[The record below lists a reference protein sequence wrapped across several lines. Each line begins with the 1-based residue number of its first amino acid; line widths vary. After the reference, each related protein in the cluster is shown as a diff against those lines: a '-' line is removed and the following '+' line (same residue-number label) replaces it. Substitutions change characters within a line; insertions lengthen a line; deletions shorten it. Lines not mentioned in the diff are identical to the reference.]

1 MATAAAGDG
10 STLEPISIW
19 CDSRF
24 GLIREIGR
32 SVRQSIRLSSSCR
45 FIALLSAWIAVAVP
59 ALLVVSGLLP
69 CARHT
74 VANAS
79 RAHFGLAM
87 WPSTVYISPQRR
99 PDDSDTTAYPITAQ
113 QSNLTT
119 KPDRCRRLTRGGR
132 SPESVVRGLRSTA
145 NYICGITVANADI
158 GCELMLLLLLLL
170 YDFVSSATINQS
182 IIYLYQTSGSYQKK
196 EEEKK
201 KNR

>member
-1 MATAAAGDG
+1 M
-10 STLEPISIW
+10 
-19 CDSRF
+19 
-24 GLIREIGR
+24 
-32 SVRQSIRLSSSCR
+32 RQSFWRNSGDWEVRTSVNTFIQQLQIYCAALRLDRCSGAGTSVNGV
-45 FIALLSAWIAVAVP
+45 LL
-59 ALLVVSGLLP
+59 VSGLLP

-132 SPESVVRGLRSTA
+132 SPESVVRGLRSA
-145 NYICGITVANADI
+145 AKCICGITVANADI

-182 IIYLYQTSGSYQKK
+182 IIYLYQTSGSYQKRRRK
-196 EEEKK
+196 EEK
-201 KNR
+201 